1 MLAVGHST
9 LNGCL
14 LCTKQSSRMHNNDSG
29 GELQHN
35 TCLWH
40 TGIASQKAQSYIKRK
55 KTEHIQIVIE
65 C

>member
-14 LCTKQSSRMHNNDSG
+14 LRTKQSSRTHNNDSG